1 MIRFSVVR
9 FSIMR
14 LAISSRSVSSSRRLL
29 PRDNSSNGDAPLL
42 VCLPSNVQGRTAQF
56 FIAGM
61 HRSPA
66 HARRHTHAGY

>member
-14 LAISSRSVSSSRRLL
+14 LAIRSRPVSSSRRLL
-29 PRDNSSNGDAPLL
+29 PRENSSNDDAPL
-42 VCLPSNVQGRTAQF
+42 CLPSNVQGRTAQF

-66 HARRHTHAGY
+66 HARRHTHASY